1 MTKKNL
7 IFTLILSILICFP
20 LLLEEF
26 LPGLHKLTYTLFV
39 FTPLLMLFALGTLI
53 SIIIILIRK
62 FKKRKQL
69 PLFLSICIIFAFMLV
84 SSAIVVFAPESE
96 FPTGSNLMKFNPD
109 VWKTEKAQIW
119 PENGPSTREKMLKDL
134 VKNVLPGKSRA
145 EIETL
150 LGPSLETDYFQ
161 SIDKDLIYYMG
172 PERDNY
178 MALDSEWLLIWLDEN
193 GIFQKYKIVN
203 D

>member
-7 IFTLILSILICFP
+7 IFTLILSILICIP

-39 FTPLLMLFALGTLI
+39 FIPLFMLFALGTVVSL
-53 SIIIILIRK
+53 IIILFRK
-62 FKKRKQL
+62 FKKKKQN
-69 PLFLSICIIFAFMLV
+69 PLFLSTCIIFAFMLV
-84 SSAIVVFAPESE
+84 SSAIVLLAPKSE
-96 FPTGSNLMKFNPD
+96 FPTGSNLMEFNPD
-109 VWKTEKAQIW
+109 VWKTEKAQVW
-119 PENGPSTREKMLKDL
+119 PGNGPSTREKMLKDL
-134 VKNVLPGKSRA
+134 VKNVLPGKSRT

-193 GIFQKYKIVN
+193 GIFQRYKIVN